1 MKPFGAIKDSA
12 LKKLENNW
20 GQYVGI
26 TLVYFVLLGVV
37 TAASEINPLGAI
49 LNLALIPISW
59 GLAIIFLKAFRGT
72 KSSLS
77 NLFDGFQ
84 DFSRVFLTLFL
95 QGLYILLW
103 TLLLVIPGIVKGIS
117 YSMTAFVLADNP
129 ELKYDAAITRSSQLM
144 KGHKMQYFWFAL
156 SFIGW
161 YLLAA
166 LTLGIGFLWLIPYYH
181 TAKAAFYQELLEE
194 EQKNNVVYL
203 GETGKAS
210 ATE

>member
-1 MKPFGAIKDSA
+1 MVT
-12 LKKLENNW
+12 W

-26 TLVYFVLLGVV
+26 TLVYFVLLGVI
-37 TAASEINPLGAI
+37 TAASKINPLGAI

-181 TAKAAFYQELLEE
+181 TAKAAFYHELLEE

-203 GETGKAS
+203 GETEKAS

>member
-1 MKPFGAIKDSA
+1 MVT
-12 LKKLENNW
+12 W

-26 TLVYFVLLGVV
+26 TLVYFVLLGVI
-37 TAASEINPLGAI
+37 TAASKINPLGAI
-49 LNLALIPISW
+49 LNLAIIPISW

-181 TAKAAFYQELLEE
+181 TAKAAFYHELLEE

-203 GETGKAS
+203 GETEKAS

>member
-26 TLVYFVLLGVV
+26 TLVYSVLLGVV

-117 YSMTAFVLADNP
+117 YSMTNFVLVDNP
-129 ELKYDAAITRSSQLM
+129 DLKYDAAITRSSQLM

-181 TAKAAFYQELLEE
+181 TAKAAFYHELLEE

-203 GETGKAS
+203 GETEKAS

>member
-26 TLVYFVLLGVV
+26 TLVYFVLLGVI
-37 TAASEINPLGAI
+37 TAASKINPLGAI
-49 LNLALIPISW
+49 LNLAIIPISW

-166 LTLGIGFLWLIPYYH
+166 LTLGIGFLWLIPYYL
-181 TAKAAFYQELLEE
+181 TAKAAFYHELLEE

-203 GETGKAS
+203 GETEKAS

>member
-26 TLVYFVLLGVV
+26 TLVYFVLLGVI
-37 TAASEINPLGAI
+37 TAASKINPLGAI
-49 LNLALIPISW
+49 LNLAIIPISW

-144 KGHKMQYFWFAL
+144 KGHKMQYFRFAL

-166 LTLGIGFLWLIPYYH
+166 LTLGIGFLWLIPYFN
-181 TAKAAFYQELLEE
+181 TAKAAFYHELLEE